1 MILSMA
7 TNQRWDWENFNANK
21 RGETPTTC
29 SCLSRKQMIKPNHC
43 KWNSRHRLC
52 WRRSWLLQTSQPME
66 TLIYGYEPFN
76 TRHTIH
82 MARNHSRAQEEE
94 TGIPNEAVL
103 QYHRQFVFILF
114 FKLQLMAKVGVI
126 LKILD
131 ECRISV
137 WSVHGKEIP
146 EIPTNM

>member
-1 MILSMA
+1 
-7 TNQRWDWENFNANK
+7 
-21 RGETPTTC
+21 
-29 SCLSRKQMIKPNHC
+29 
-43 KWNSRHRLC
+43 
-52 WRRSWLLQTSQPME
+52 
-66 TLIYGYEPFN
+66 
-76 TRHTIH
+76 

-137 WSVHGKEIP
+137 
-146 EIPTNM
+146 